1 MSNITI
7 INEDNAVY
15 VDGAALA
22 GLNLSTCGIPANVH
36 ALQWKTNLGW
46 IEFKDNPDF
55 TKPANQ
61 VINALPDWA
70 NNCVN
75 AFNAQETANQ
85 AAAAEAAAKASIT
98 QPKSTGTQTL

>member
-1 MSNITI
+1 MPNITI
-7 INEDNAVY
+7 IAEDNAVY
-15 VDGAALA
+15 VDGQVLA
-22 GLNLSTCGIPANVH
+22 NLNLTGCNIPENIH

-61 VINALPDWA
+61 VINVLPDWA

-75 AFNAQETANQ
+75 AFNAQVSANQ